1 MDYLAI
7 IFVDLARERGRRE
20 IQIRMIYSFR
30 PLPLVKGHGWLTYHL
45 TVHTLIIPM
54 SKKTIKLM
62 TTRERERER
71 RQFISI
77 DLWPQEERKRERE
90 RLNLHSSRAKVQ
102 KKRKVVWV
110 CECSC

>member
-62 TTRERERER
+62 TTREREREKTIYFHR
-71 RQFISI
+71 PLAPGR
-77 DLWPQEERKRERE
+77 EKERERE
-90 RLNLHSSRAKVQ
+90 R
-102 KKRKVVWV
+102 
-110 CECSC
+110 